1 MLEPLLMVAQEP
13 ATVQTIAGYTPS
25 PDVVKFLS
33 IAPPILLQF
42 VFFSPLPA
50 VKAFRD
56 SGTTGDV
63 SIMPY
68 AMMVANG
75 TLWFTY
81 GALLSNATIMLP
93 NITAI
98 LMGAGYCAT
107 FLKYRSPQSVTLPYL
122 GASAGLVCTTV
133 GAAAFLPLAS
143 AQSFIGYLG
152 CGVCVAMFG
161 GPLTSM
167 SSVLRDRSAASIPM
181 GFTLFSTVNTSVWLG
196 YGALVLGDPFIWA
209 CVCGR
214 RIALQR
220 VHANSLLCS
229 APLSLLSHLLTHAAR
244 LGRLPAGRMCSGLL
258 RRSRSSASSHASARR
273 RGQ

>member
-1 MLEPLLMVAQEP
+1 MVAQEP

-209 CVCGR
+209 PNV
-214 RIALQR
+214 
-220 VHANSLLCS
+220 
-229 APLSLLSHLLTHAAR
+229 
-244 LGRLPAGRMCSGLL
+244 LGL
-258 RRSRSSASSHASARR
+258 ASSLTQLGLIARFGTAPRPVIVDAMSADAWEA
-273 RGQ
+273 GAGKEPEKQIEEPAKK